1 MKNLS
6 LLFMLMLLPM
16 TAGAETA
23 VIDGICYDLNP
34 SAFEAT
40 VTELPN
46 SEKYSGSVKIP
57 YSFTYKKVDY
67 YVKYIGS
74 GAFYECTE
82 LTSVTI
88 PDGVTSIGKN
98 AFYHCRS
105 LTSVTI
111 PGSVMN
117 ILESAFMNCRGLTS
131 VTIYNGVISIGN
143 NAFRNCRSLTSVT
156 IPNSVSSIGIYA
168 FYECTSLTSLTILY
182 GVTSIGEYAFEGCT
196 ALTSV
201 TIPSSITSIE
211 RQTFYGCTSLTSVTI
226 PNSVTS
232 IEFAAFKGCSALASV
247 TIPGSVTSIGW
258 DAFSDCTSLRTVKLS
273 EGVTDIGY
281 QAFANCTSLTSI
293 IIPASM
299 TSIGGHAFMGC
310 TSLTTVTSLIVN
322 PFPSD
327 ASQGSFFDDE
337 TCASGTLYVPFGLK
351 SKYTSTM
358 GWRSFKNIVEMNTMQ
373 QINGIYYHLDPGT
386 HEAEV
391 TNSSGGGQFSSTGTY
406 SGSVSIPSSIPYGGE
421 YYRVTSI
428 GDYAFYYCPDL
439 TSVTIPN
446 SVTNIREHAFFYCSG
461 MTAITIPFGV
471 TSIGDQAFAWCTGL
485 TSVTIPNSVK
495 SMGERVFYYCKG
507 LKSATIGNGMTG
519 IENGTFYSCEA
530 LTSVSIP
537 VNVRRIGKEAFRFC
551 SSLTSVEIPNR
562 VTSIGENAF
571 SNCTGLTSIT
581 IPSSVMSIERS
592 AFYECSGM
600 TSVNILAGVKSI
612 GGWTFS
618 QCRGLTS
625 ITIPYTVTSIGN
637 RAFENCR
644 SLPTVTIPEGVTSIG
659 DMAFYNCSGLT
670 EVISQID
677 NPFEIDESVF
687 SSNNGFTSATL
698 YVPKGTKEKYE
709 ATSAWNKFQK
719 MEERAPFIDG
729 IYYNLF
735 PETKEA
741 EVTNRT
747 GGDSSGEGSYSGSV
761 NIPQSVSYN
770 GVEYTVTGIGENA
783 FMICNGL
790 ITVTIPNSV
799 TSIGDCAFWSC
810 GDLTSITIPNSV
822 TSIGSEAFRSC
833 SGLTSLTI
841 PSSVTRIVYSAFRGC
856 RGLTS
861 IKVESDNTV
870 YDSRNN
876 CNAIIRKQDNELIFG
891 CINTIIPSSVTSI
904 GSHAFEDC
912 SDLTTVTIPN
922 SVTSIGSSAFY
933 GCIGLTSVTI
943 PDGVTYIGN
952 MAFSGCRRMLSV
964 TIPNSVTSIGESAFR
979 GCSSLT
985 SVTSLIV
992 NPFAIKESV
1001 FSCYDSATLYVP
1013 KGRAGEYCATWAWN
1027 KFLKI
1032 EEILRK
1038 GDVNGDDAVDVAD
1051 IATIIDVM
1059 AGKAPEYKDKA
1070 DVNKDKT
1077 VDVAD
1082 IATIIDIM
1090 AGKDVDTP
1098 EENTDTACPDANHP
1112 HWIDL
1117 GLPSGTKW
1125 ACCNVGASK
1134 PEDYGGYYGFF
1145 DAEAY
1150 NSPSFDQVK
1159 ELFENTTSE
1168 WTTLNGVNGR
1178 KFTGSNG
1185 GSVFLPATG
1194 GLSGYDGWFNVG
1206 SGGYYWTSTLNENQ
1220 GTTYY
1225 VLCFESDNVYLS
1237 GYGERIDEY
1246 FVRPVRKD

>member
-40 VTELPN
+40 VTKLPN
-46 SEKYSGSVKIP
+46 DEKYSGSVKIP
-57 YSFTYKKVDY
+57 SSFTYNKVDY
-67 YVKYIGS
+67 FVKYIGS
-74 GAFYECTE
+74 GAFSGCTE

-88 PDGVTSIGKN
+88 PDGVTSIGMN
-98 AFYHCRS
+98 AFYGCRS

-117 ILESAFMNCRGLTS
+117 ILESAFSHCSGLTS
-131 VTIYNGVISIGN
+131 VTIYNGVISIGKY
-143 NAFRNCRSLTSVT
+143 AFSECTALTSVT
-156 IPNSVSSIGIYA
+156 IPNSVSSIGEYA
-168 FYECTSLTSLTILY
+168 FNRCKGLTSVTILH
-182 GVTSIGEYAFEGCT
+182 GVTSIGKYAFSGCT

-201 TIPSSITSIE
+201 TIPSSITIIE
-211 RQTFYGCTSLTSVTI
+211 ENTFNGCSGLTSVTI

-232 IEFAAFKGCSALASV
+232 IGKFAFSYCRALASL

-258 DAFSDCTSLRTVKLS
+258 SAFLDCTSLKTVKIS
-273 EGVTDIGY
+273 DGVTSIDVA
-281 QAFANCTSLTSI
+281 AFGGCTSLTSI
-293 IIPASM
+293 TIPASV
-299 TSIGGHAFMGC
+299 TNIGGRAFWGC
-310 TSLTTVTSLIVN
+310 TSLTTVTSLVVN
-322 PFPSD
+322 PFPSN
-327 ASQGSFFDDE
+327 AQEGSFFDTNTYD
-337 TCASGTLYVPFGLK
+337 SGTLYVPFGSK
-351 SKYTSTM
+351 SKYTSTS
-358 GWRSFKNIVEMNTMQ
+358 GWNLFKNITEMNTMQ

-386 HEAEV
+386 YHAEV
-391 TNSSGGGQFSSTGTY
+391 TNSSGGGKFSSTGTY
-406 SGSVSIPSSIPYGGE
+406 SGSVSIPYSIPYGGE

-439 TSVTIPN
+439 TSVTIPT
-446 SVTNIREHAFFYCSG
+446 SVKSIREHAFYYCPG
-461 MTAITIPFGV
+461 LTAINIPSFEEV
-471 TSIGDQAFAWCTGL
+471 SIGDRAFAWCTGL
-485 TSVTIPNSVK
+485 TSVTIPNTVK
-495 SMGERVFYYCKG
+495 SMGESVFYYCKG
-507 LKSATIGNGMTG
+507 LKSVTIGNGVTR
-519 IENGTFYSCEA
+519 IENGTFYNCDA
-530 LTSVSIP
+530 LTSVNIP
-537 VNVRRIGKEAFRFC
+537 VNVRSIGKDAFRFC
-551 SSLTSVEIPNR
+551 SSLKSVDIPNS

-581 IPSSVMSIERS
+581 IPSSVTSIESS

-612 GGWTFS
+612 GGWAFS

-625 ITIPYTVTSIGN
+625 VTIPYTVTSIGN

-644 SLPTVTIPEGVTSIG
+644 SLPTVSIPDGVTSIG

-670 EVISQID
+670 KVISQIAK
-677 NPFEIDESVF
+677 PFEIDESVF

-698 YVPKGTKEKYE
+698 YVLKGTKEKYE
-709 ATSAWNKFQK
+709 ATPAWNKFQK
-719 MEERAPFIDG
+719 MEEMIPFIDG
-729 IYYNLF
+729 IYYNLNS
-735 PETKEA
+735 ETKKA
-741 EVTNRT
+741 EVTNSS
-747 GGDSSGEGSYSGSV
+747 GGDRQLEGSYSGSV
-761 NIPQSVSYN
+761 HIPPSVSYY
-770 GVEYTVTGIGENA
+770 GMEYSVTGIGKYA
-783 FMICNGL
+783 FNNCSGL
-790 ITVTIPNSV
+790 TSVTIPDGVTSIGDYAFWNSDGLTSIQIPNSV
-799 TSIGDCAFWSC
+799 T
-810 GDLTSITIPNSV
+810 N
-822 TSIGSEAFRSC
+822 IGSEAFRDC
-833 SGLTSLTI
+833 SGLVSLTI
-841 PSSVTRIVYSAFRGC
+841 PSSVTSIDYGAFRGC
-856 RGLTS
+856 SGLFF
-861 IKVESDNTV
+861 IKVESGNTV
-870 YDSRNN
+870 YDSRDN
-876 CNAIIRKQDNELIFG
+876 CNAIIKKQNNELISG
-891 CINTIIPSSVTSI
+891 CKNTIIPSSVTSI
-904 GSHAFEDC
+904 GESAFENC
-912 SDLTTVTIPN
+912 SGLTFITIPN
-922 SVTSIGSSAFY
+922 SVTSIGGYAFE
-933 GCIGLTSVTI
+933 GCSGLTSI
-943 PDGVTYIGN
+943 
-952 MAFSGCRRMLSV
+952 
-964 TIPNSVTSIGESAFR
+964 TIPNSVTIIGNSAFS
-979 GCSSLT
+979 GCSGML
-985 SVTSLIV
+985 SVTSLIID
-992 NPFAIKESV
+992 PFIISKSV

-1013 KGRAGEYCATWAWN
+1013 NGTKAKYEATSAWN
-1027 KFLKI
+1027 LFQ
-1032 EEILRK
+1032 EIAVK
-1038 GDVNGDDAVDVAD
+1038 GDVNDDGTVDVAD
-1051 IATIIDVM
+1051 IACIIDVM
-1059 AGKAPEYKDKA
+1059 AGKAPEYKDMA

-1082 IATIIDIM
+1082 IAIIIDIM
-1090 AGKDVDTP
+1090 AGKDVDIP
-1098 EENTDTACPDANHP
+1098 EVQPNAACPDSNHP